1 MKVMLKTAKFPT
13 KQSVN
18 LVMREDQAVSPVMF
32 VLMLALIFAA
42 TFAVAKFAV
51 IDQYARQNEAERAY
65 NQVRSQR
72 LAMDSEIAGY
82 NEVLGE
88 YRRYSMSWLGEDEYI
103 AADRLEVLSLIER
116 KMASVGAV
124 HSMSVTGD
132 NLVVEMGGMNLK
144 QVSDLISALS
154 QEPSVGT
161 VAVNVA
167 ETTKESAAMGNV
179 WDADLEFSLI
189 ITLQAVAEEDE
200 G

>member
-1 MKVMLKTAKFPT
+1 
-13 KQSVN
+13 
-18 LVMREDQAVSPVMF
+18 MREDQTVSPVMF

-72 LAMDSEIAGY
+72 LAMDSEIADY
-82 NEVLGE
+82 NEVLAE
-88 YRRYSMSWLGEDEYI
+88 YRRYSMSWLGEDEYV
-103 AADRLEVLSLIER
+103 ATDRLEVLSLIER
-116 KMASVGAV
+116 KMASVGTV
-124 HSMSVTGD
+124 HSMAVTGD

-154 QEPSVGT
+154 QEPTVAS

-167 ETTKESAAMGNV
+167 ETTKENAAMGNV
-179 WDADLEFSLI
+179 WDAELEFSLI

>member
-1 MKVMLKTAKFPT
+1 MKIMFKTARYPT

-18 LVMREDQAVSPVMF
+18 LVMREDQTVSPVMF

-72 LAMDSEIAGY
+72 LAMDSEIADY
-82 NEVLGE
+82 NEVLAE
-88 YRRYSMSWLGEDEYI
+88 YRRYSMSWLGEDEYV
-103 AADRLEVLSLIER
+103 ATDRLEVLSLIER
-116 KMASVGAV
+116 KMASVGTV
-124 HSMSVTGD
+124 HSMDVTGD

-154 QEPSVGT
+154 QEPT
-161 VAVNVA
+161 VASVTVNVA
-167 ETTKESAAMGNV
+167 ETTKENAAMGNV
-179 WDADLEFSLI
+179 WDAELEFSLI